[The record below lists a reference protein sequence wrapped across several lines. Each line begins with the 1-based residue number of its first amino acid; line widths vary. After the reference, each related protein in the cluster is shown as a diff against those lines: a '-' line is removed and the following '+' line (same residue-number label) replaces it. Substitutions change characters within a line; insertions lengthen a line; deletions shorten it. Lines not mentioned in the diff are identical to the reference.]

1 MKFKDYLSQNSISVN
16 ELSRMTGI
24 PYATLYSGIENPD
37 SLKSDNLKKIAG
49 QLSMTM
55 DDVFSMLTESDTPSL
70 LSVLR
75 EQKDL
80 KLKGSIYHNTQVK
93 FAYNTN
99 RIEGS
104 RLTEEETR
112 YIFETNTIINDKP
125 SNNINDIVEVA
136 NHFYLFD
143 IMLNTA
149 NEALSERLI
158 KEYHRILKNGT
169 VDSRTPWF
177 NVGDYKKHPNEVG
190 GQSTTPPKEVAA
202 QMKKL
207 LSWYSSLET
216 TDLKDIIEFHYR
228 FESIHPFQDGNGRI
242 GRLIMFKECLKHDVV
257 PFIIEDEYKAY
268 YYRGLNKYNQD
279 SAFFMDTCLS
289 MQDKYKAMVR
299 KFLPDTVFK

>member
-1 MKFKDYLSQNSISVN
+1 MKFKDFLSENSISIN
-16 ELSRMTGI
+16 ELSKMTGI
-24 PYATLYSGIENPD
+24 PYATLYSGIDTPN
-37 SLKSDNLKKIAG
+37 SLKSDNLKKIAE
-49 QLSMTM
+49 QLSLTM
-55 DDVFSMLTESDTPSL
+55 DEVFSMLTDGDTPSL

-80 KLKGSIYHNTQVK
+80 QLKGSIYHVTQVK

-99 RIEGS
+99 KIEGS
-104 RLTEEETR
+104 KLSEEETR
-112 YIFETNTIINDKP
+112 YIFETNTIINNKP

-149 NEALSERLI
+149 NESLSERLI

-177 NVGDYKKHPNEVG
+177 NVGDYKKHPNDVG
-190 GQSTTPPKEVAA
+190 GTSTTPPKEVPA
-202 QMKKL
+202 QIKKL
-207 LSWYSSLET
+207 ISGYNSIEK
-216 TDLKDIIEFHYR
+216 TDLKDIVEFHYR

-242 GRLIMFKECLKHDVV
+242 GRLIMFKECLKHNIV

-268 YYRGLNKYNQD
+268 YYMGLSKYKED
-279 SAFFMDTCLS
+279 KEFLLDTYLT
-289 MQDKYKAMVR
+289 MQDKYKMVIE
-299 KFLPDTVFK
+299 KFMPNIF

>member
-1 MKFKDYLSQNSISVN
+1 MKFKDYLAENSISIN
-16 ELSRMTGI
+16 ELSKMTGI
-24 PYATLYSGIENPD
+24 PYATLHTGIDNPD
-37 SLKSDNLKKIAG
+37 SLKSENLKKIAE
-49 QLSMTM
+49 QLSLTM
-55 DDVFSMLTESDTPSL
+55 DEVFSMLTENDKPSL
-70 LSVLR
+70 LFVLR

-80 KLKGSIYHNTQVK
+80 KLKGSIYHDTQIK

-104 RLTEEETR
+104 KLSEEETR

-149 NEALSERLI
+149 NEVLSERLI

-190 GQSTTPPKEVAA
+190 GQSTTLPKEVAA
-202 QMKKL
+202 HMKKL
-207 LSWYSSLET
+207 ISWYNSIEKLEF
-216 TDLKDIIEFHYR
+216 KDIIEFHYR
-228 FESIHPFQDGNGRI
+228 FESIHPFQNGNGRI
-242 GRLIMFKECLKHDVV
+242 GRLIMFKECLKHDIV
-257 PFIIEDEYKAY
+257 PFIIEDVYKAY
-268 YYRGLNKYNQD
+268 YYRGLSKYKDDKALLN
-279 SAFFMDTCLS
+279 DTCLT
-289 MQDKYKAMVR
+289 MRDKYKMVIE
-299 KFLPDTVFK
+299 KFMPNTF